1 MEENGIKSGAAHYKG
16 DILLFT
22 LVIAFVL
29 RLFLVFYPE
38 VIRNDGIEYIR
49 YARQILSG
57 DWTGGKAPPLYP
69 LLIALFHFFSPNDE
83 LAGIWVSVVMGTLI
97 VLPVFYLGKEIFN
110 EKVGML
116 SALLAAV
123 HPFLYPSSGSV
134 LTESTYYFLLTT
146 SILFGWKAFHKGKFY
161 HSILFSFFTTLTYL
175 TRPEAIAFL
184 LIHSAWVLGAP
195 PPQEKRSWRARAGIV
210 LLALLGFLVFASPY
224 LIKIRMETGKWGISQ
239 KVSISI
245 GSFQEEEGVPS
256 IDEIRRRR
264 EFPLISLLKDP
275 LHAFVKMGTGIFA
288 SIYKFQQGFHP
299 FLFFLAILGFIFIWK
314 KKSLLNLKG
323 TFYLLSYIVFYFG
336 FVLPFFWITRRY
348 TSQMIP
354 IALPWAAF
362 GLLMAVQWVD
372 QRWKGTVSKIRL
384 EPLLILLILI
394 GLAVQGKMIHGRDYR
409 FIQRETGRWMKENV
423 SKEGKIM
430 SSWPQ
435 EAFYADRQWVHMPSK
450 SYDVILSEARSQ
462 GVRYLVTDEKIEE
475 DLPGFLG
482 KIKKE
487 DLIFIKDLKRD
498 HRRMR
503 VFEIVTP

>member
-1 MEENGIKSGAAHYKG
+1 MEGDGIKSSGVNYKRH
-16 DILLFT
+16 ILLFT
-22 LVIAFVL
+22 LVVAFGL

-49 YARQILSG
+49 YARQILAG

-69 LLIALFHFFSPNDE
+69 LLIAFFHFFSPNDE

-97 VLPVFYLGKEIFN
+97 VLPIFYLGKEIFN

-134 LTESTYYFLLTT
+134 LTESTYYLLLTT
-146 SILFGWKAFHKGKFY
+146 AILFGWKAFHQGKFY
-161 HSILFSFFTTLTYL
+161 PSILFSLFTTLAYL
-175 TRPEAIAFL
+175 TRPEAIALL
-184 LIHSAWVLGAP
+184 LIHSAWVLGIH
-195 PPQEKRSWRARAGIV
+195 PPQEKRSWRARVGIV
-210 LLALLGFLVFASPY
+210 LLTVLGFLVFASPY

-239 KVSISI
+239 KISISI

-264 EFPLISLLKDP
+264 EFPLVSLLKDP
-275 LHAFVKMGTGIFA
+275 LHAFAKMGRGIFA

-299 FLFFLAILGFIFIWK
+299 FLFLLAILGFIFILK
-314 KKSLLNLKG
+314 KKSLLSLKG
-323 TFYLLSYIVFYFG
+323 TFYLLSYLVFYFG
-336 FVLPFFWITRRY
+336 FVLPFFWVTRRY
-348 TSQMIP
+348 TSQMIS
-354 IALPWAAF
+354 IALPWAGF

-372 QRWKGTVSKIRL
+372 QRWKGTVSKIQL
-384 EPLLILLILI
+384 MPLMIVLILI
-394 GLAVQGKMIHGRDYR
+394 GLAVHGKMIHGRDYR
-409 FIQRETGRWMKENV
+409 FIQRETGLWMKENV

-435 EAFYADRQWVHMPSK
+435 EAFYAERPWIHMPSK
-450 SYDVILSEARSQ
+450 GYDVILKEARSQ

-475 DLPGFLG
+475 DSPGFLG
-482 KIKKE
+482 KINKE
-487 DLIFIKDLKRD
+487 DLLFVKDLKRN
-498 HRRMR
+498 HRSMT
-503 VFEIVTP
+503 VFEVVYP